1 MVSRGDL
8 TFFLG
13 GGAMNPNDAMPYA
26 GSNKLQLWHLR
37 RFCQGKY
44 AEFTR
49 MCGFCKGFA
58 FGLTW
63 GLTVPQIPSCILNV
77 YAVYKGIC
85 LCVSTK
91 LCNKAQAL
99 PKYACFIRSLPLDLQ
114 VNPKCPQIFRWFS
127 HAWIVHRPST
137 FVFPLIFE
145 LWHCCWWHE
154 KESTNGYFRTTLF
167 MVLSC
172 PGNN

>member
-1 MVSRGDL
+1 M
-8 TFFLG
+8 G
-13 GGAMNPNDAMPYA
+13 GGGGLWTPMMPCLMLEVISCNFGIWE
-26 GSNKLQLWHLR
+26 GSVKV
-37 RFCQGKY
+37 KY

-49 MCGFCKGFA
+49 MCGLCKGFA